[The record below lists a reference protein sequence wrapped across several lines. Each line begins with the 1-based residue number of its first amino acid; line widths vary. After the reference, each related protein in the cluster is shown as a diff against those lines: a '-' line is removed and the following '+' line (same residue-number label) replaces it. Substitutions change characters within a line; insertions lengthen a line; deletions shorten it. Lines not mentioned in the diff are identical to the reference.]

1 MSKKVFVT
9 NDDNDQIS
17 ISSKNSTNTVIITKP
32 ETKVVTVSAVG
43 PRGPRGFLGGTLFGQ
58 TGSFYTTTNNLKVTG
73 SLYATEF
80 FGDGNGLYNI
90 PTSSIINFN
99 SEVSKSMFPYIG
111 KAEIT
116 GSVQILRPNIISG
129 LDFFII
135 RSGSFNAV
143 TVTSNGVLKLGE
155 FIKLPTPVVGGIAY
169 SKSNFWIGIE

>member
-1 MSKKVFVT
+1 MSRRIVIN
-9 NDDNDQIS
+9 NDDERITLNSRSSPEIVVV
-17 ISSKNSTNTVIITKP
+17 SKN
-32 ETKVVTVSAVG
+32 ETKVVTVSSVG

-73 SLYATEF
+73 SLYASQF

-90 PTSSIINFN
+90 PTTSIINFD
-99 SEVSKSMFPYIG
+99 SEVSKSMFPYVG

-116 GSVQILRPNIISG
+116 GSVQILRPNIIAG

-135 RSGSFNAV
+135 RSGSFNAL

-155 FIKLPTPVVGGIAY
+155 FNELPPPVAGGLAY
-169 SKSNFWIGIE
+169 SKANFWIGV

>member
-1 MSKKVFVT
+1 MSKKVIIT
-9 NDDNDQIS
+9 NDDDKIS
-17 ISSKNSTNTVIITKP
+17 ISSRNSSNTVVITKP
-32 ETKVVTVSAVG
+32 DTRVVTVNAVG
-43 PRGPRGFLGGTLFGQ
+43 PRGPRGFVGGTLFGQ

-116 GSVQILRPNIISG
+116 GSVQILRPNIIAG

-135 RSGSFNAV
+135 RSGSFNAL
-143 TVTSNGVLKLGE
+143 TVTSDGVIKLGE
-155 FIKLPTPVVGGIAY
+155 FNELPPPVAGGLAY
-169 SKSNFWIGIE
+169 SQANFWVGIE

>member
-1 MSKKVFVT
+1 MSKKVIIT
-9 NDDNDQIS
+9 NDDDKIS
-17 ISSKNSTNTVIITKP
+17 ISSRNSSNTVVITKP
-32 ETKVVTVSAVG
+32 DTRVVTVNAVG
-43 PRGPRGFLGGTLFGQ
+43 PRGPRGFVGGTLFGQ
-58 TGSFYTTTNNLKVTG
+58 TGSFYTTTNNLNVTG

-116 GSVQILRPNIISG
+116 GSVQILRPNIIAG

-135 RSGSFNAV
+135 RSGSFNAL
-143 TVTSNGVLKLGE
+143 TVTSDGVIKLGE
-155 FIKLPTPVVGGIAY
+155 FNELPPPVAGGLAY
-169 SKSNFWIGIE
+169 SQANFWVGIE